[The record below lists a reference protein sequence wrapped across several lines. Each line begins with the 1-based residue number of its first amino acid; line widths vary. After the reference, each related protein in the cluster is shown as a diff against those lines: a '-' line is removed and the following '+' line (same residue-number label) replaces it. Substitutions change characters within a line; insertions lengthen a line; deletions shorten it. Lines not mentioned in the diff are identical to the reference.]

1 MTSQVTFPYQSSST
15 LLKPLETIS
24 DPWDYILTDQQA
36 EDKWQF
42 SLKESLKRGKDKKL
56 LADYTFNIQ
65 VTSAADVLKG
75 V

>member
-1 MTSQVTFPYQSSST
+1 
-15 LLKPLETIS
+15 
-24 DPWDYILTDQQA
+24 LTDQQA

-42 SLKESLKRGKDKKL
+42 SLKESLKRSKDKKL